1 MFTPFDTVVYDSNII
16 ANVNKIMVENQVG
29 TQYAT
34 LTTNQTI
41 SNKTFVAPILG
52 NATATSLIV
61 SGNATATSLIVSG
74 NASASALLLLGNAAS
89 TNSDIQLN
97 NGLTIKSVATA
108 LANNG
113 ATTLS
118 AGTILVTS
126 NATGLGSVFVSN
138 GTAVRQLAF
147 V

>member
-61 SGNATATSLIVSG
+61 SGNA
-74 NASASALLLLGNAAS
+74 SASSLLLQGNAAS

-97 NGLTIKSVATA
+97 NGLNIKSVATA

>member
-1 MFTPFDTVVYDSNII
+1 MFTPYDTVVYDSNIV

-61 SGNATATSLIVSG
+61 SGNASV
-74 NASASALLLLGNAAS
+74 SALLLQGNAAS

-97 NGLTIKSVATA
+97 NGLNIKSVATA
-108 LANNG
+108 LANNN
-113 ATTLS
+113 ATTLT
-118 AGTILVTS
+118 AGTIVVTS
-126 NATGLGSVFVSN
+126 NATGLGLVFVSN

>member
-1 MFTPFDTVVYDSNII
+1 MFTPYDTVVYDSNIV

-61 SGNATATSLIVSG
+61 SGNA
-74 NASASALLLLGNAAS
+74 SASALLLQGNAAS

-97 NGLTIKSVATA
+97 NGLNIKSVATA
-108 LANNG
+108 LANNN
-113 ATTLS
+113 ATTLN
-118 AGTILVTS
+118 AGTIIVTS
-126 NATGLGSVFVSN
+126 NATGLGLVFVSN

>member
-1 MFTPFDTVVYDSNII
+1 MFTPYDTVVYDSNIV

-61 SGNATATSLIVSG
+61 SGNA
-74 NASASALLLLGNAAS
+74 SASALLLQGNAAS

-97 NGLTIKSVATA
+97 NGLNIKSVATA
-108 LANNG
+108 LANNN
-113 ATTLS
+113 ATTLN
-118 AGTILVTS
+118 AGTIVVTS
-126 NATGLGSVFVSN
+126 NATGLGLVFVSN

>member
-1 MFTPFDTVVYDSNII
+1 LKSTNKMFTPFDTVVYDSNII

-61 SGNATATSLIVSG
+61 SGNA
-74 NASASALLLLGNAAS
+74 SASSLLLQGNAAS

-97 NGLTIKSVATA
+97 NGLNIKSVATA

>member
-1 MFTPFDTVVYDSNII
+1 MFTPFDTVVYDSNNV

-34 LTTNQTI
+34 LTTNQTL

-61 SGNATATSLIVSG
+61 SGNA
-74 NASASALLLLGNAAS
+74 SAAALLLQGNAAS

-97 NGLTIKSVATA
+97 NGLNIKSVATA

>member
-1 MFTPFDTVVYDSNII
+1 MFTPFDTVVYDSNIV

-34 LTTNQTI
+34 LTTNQTL

-61 SGNATATSLIVSG
+61 SGNA
-74 NASASALLLLGNAAS
+74 SAAALLLQGNAAS

-97 NGLTIKSVATA
+97 NGLNIKSVATA